1 MLRELGMCVVLV
13 AISAGLAVATNVFRA
28 DEGKRLPWIR
38 RGLPV
43 QGPDVPPVDA
53 GAATE
58 SGDAAGLTDSRG
70 TDASGTTP
78 VTGDAPGASDVT
90 MDDVLA
96 AMAGNTAYFVDAR
109 EKAEYVEGHLRGAV
123 NLPSSAIYESV
134 DAVTAVI
141 PPDARVI
148 VYCGGGQCEASH
160 NVSDALRRDFGY
172 QNVVIYTKG
181 WEEVLTSGRFAE
193 LIARGEEP

>member
-38 RGLPV
+38 RGLPMD
-43 QGPDVPPVDA
+43 GSAARPDRTGEGSNAV
-53 GAATE
+53 GR
-58 SGDAAGLTDSRG
+58 TDLDVG
-70 TDASGTTP
+70 KTPEPAP
-78 VTGDAPGASDVT
+78 VTAEAPGARDVT
-90 MDDVLA
+90 MEEVVA
-96 AMAGNTAYFVDAR
+96 ALAGNTAYFVDAR
-109 EKAEYVEGHLRGAV
+109 EKAEYIEGHLRGAV
-123 NLPSSAIYESV
+123 NLPSSAIYENA
-134 DAVTAVI
+134 DAVTAVV

-193 LIARGEEP
+193 FIARGEQP

>member
-1 MLRELGMCVVLV
+1 MLRELGMCVVLM

-38 RGLPV
+38 RGLPMEGSAARSDNAGK
-43 QGPDVPPVDA
+43 GPNAVGQTDPNAGETPVPAP
-53 GAATE
+53 
-58 SGDAAGLTDSRG
+58 AAGE
-70 TDASGTTP
+70 
-78 VTGDAPGASDVT
+78 APGASDVT
-90 MDDVLA
+90 MEEVLA
-96 AMAGNTAYFVDAR
+96 ALAGNTAYFVDAR

-123 NLPSSAIYESV
+123 NLPSSAIYENA
-134 DAVTAVI
+134 DAVTAVV

-193 LIARGEEP
+193 LIARGEQP